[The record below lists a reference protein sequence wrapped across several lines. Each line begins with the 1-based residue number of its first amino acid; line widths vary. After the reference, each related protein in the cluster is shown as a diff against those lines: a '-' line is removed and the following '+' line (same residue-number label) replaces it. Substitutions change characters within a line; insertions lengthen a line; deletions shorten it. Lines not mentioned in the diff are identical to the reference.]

1 MSDMKEE
8 TFEDK
13 IVRMA
18 RTLATQAH
26 AGQFRRDGVTPYI
39 RHPEN
44 VARMAKR
51 YGWKFEV
58 VSLLH
63 DVLEDTKVTAKDLE
77 SRGFSEEIITAI
89 IILTKTGKVSYEE
102 YLHKVKWNV
111 LARTVK
117 ILDMI
122 SNLADSPTDKQ
133 LRKYAKGLEFL
144 TDLSK

>member
-18 RTLATQAH
+18 RTLATHAH
-26 AGQFRRDGVTPYI
+26 AGQFRHDKVTPYI
-39 RHPEN
+39 KHPES
-44 VARMAKR
+44 VARMASR

-58 VSLLH
+58 VALLH
-63 DVLEDTKVTAKDLE
+63 DVLEDTKVTVKDLE
-77 SRGFSEEIITAI
+77 LQGYPEDIITAV
-89 IILTKTGKVSYEE
+89 IILTKTKNTSYED
-102 YLHKVKWNV
+102 YLHNVKWNA

-122 SNLADSPTDKQ
+122 SNLADTPSDKQ
-133 LRKYAKGLEFL
+133 LRKYAKGLEYL